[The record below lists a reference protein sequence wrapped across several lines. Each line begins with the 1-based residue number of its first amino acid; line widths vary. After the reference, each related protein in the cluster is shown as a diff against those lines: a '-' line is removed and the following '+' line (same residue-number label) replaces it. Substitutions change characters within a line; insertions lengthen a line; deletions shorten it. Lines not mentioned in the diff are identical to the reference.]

1 MFLKIEKFILHFNNV
16 LEWICFQTQMKMENF
31 ETVEKF
37 ISESDMLVKSMIVST
52 CQTAPSISKHD

>member
-1 MFLKIEKFILHFNNV
+1 MDL
-16 LEWICFQTQMKMENF
+16 FQTQMKMENF

-37 ISESDMLVKSMIVST
+37 ISESDILVKSMIVST

>member
-1 MFLKIEKFILHFNNV
+1 MDL
-16 LEWICFQTQMKMENF
+16 FQTQMKMENF

-52 CQTAPSISKHD
+52 CQTAPSISNMTKRDC